1 MEAVL
6 LKHPAIEDAAVT
18 GHKLEDNVTEVP
30 RAYVVLSKT
39 CTALP
44 AAKEIYTFARR
55 QLASY
60 KALDGGV
67 IFTEEIPR
75 TPSGK
80 IQRFRLVQFNQYRE
94 VVESLRNMKDRLMAE
109 SAGNAA
115 AAAAAAAHH
124 AGGPIQ
130 AIGMVEG
137 GVTV

>member
-1 MEAVL
+1 ML

-39 CTALP
+39 YMTLP
-44 AAKEIYTFARR
+44 TAKEIYTFARR

-94 VVESLRNMKDRLMAE
+94 AISSLEALSDMKKLVAKGG
-109 SAGNAA
+109 STAA
-115 AAAAAAAHH
+115 AAAAAADH

-130 AIGMVEG
+130 VIGMVEG
-137 GVTV
+137 RVTV